1 MDDNNN
7 IKYTPNVPPFLR
19 YCSAIIPAAFDDS
32 LSYYEALCA
41 LYKWIQ
47 DNTVDIINNNAKVTQ
62 YYIDLVKDLKSYVEH
77 YFDNLD
83 VQDEINNKLDAMVKD
98 GTLQTLLANYLVIC
112 GGNAKELGCKGDG
125 TTDDTLA
132 IQNAIDQMSQLGIN
146 KIVFPAGEYVV
157 SGNINIPSDFE
168 IEGMEGSVFKYVGEG
183 VTDVRLFR
191 IVGTNAETPVQN
203 VYIHGITI
211 DCTEQEYKGGYSTDT
226 PKLTHTDPCGNGIA
240 AIVVKFAKNLTIEN
254 CTLKDIYGDG
264 IIINYSTDVN
274 ILNNRLEDVSAGNI
288 TLNGQIGYDN
298 HGDGIASFASYNV
311 VFENNS
317 VINKRVYLAGA
328 ANAIG
333 KPCGRSGIEFEYPIN
348 INYETTPDDINHNAP
363 DYNLIPLTNFT
374 GANKQYRIANGLRA
388 VNNYV
393 YGYTKGVHLEANA
406 TAVIDNNTV
415 IHNCIGVL
423 TSNTGRTSIRN
434 NYIDTDGVGSSPQSG
449 YNGYYGCIGITSYI
463 DSLDSKSFIVDGN
476 TIIGDGRGIVLAR
489 NKIFVT
495 NNNIRSKYG
504 VYQLTDT
511 LRDIQVVNNTF
522 CDAHVSEFTNAIR
535 LQNASKW
542 SIRGNVF
549 NIDSTPTN
557 IIYISGTTFSDS
569 SIQDNIFNCTS
580 ELGEVIKMVDC
591 TNCYLVNNRFFGT
604 CTAFIRGNTSRANTF
619 KNNIVEDITNKV
631 IYMSSGFYRF
641 NLLDRNIGKLD
652 NGGGPLPNNSLTE
665 IAGDYYQRGQIIHK
679 GSISNDS
686 TTIGW
691 ACVSAGIYTTNAYN
705 STPSLGKY
713 IVNSSN
719 KVYQCTKL
727 GSGTPSVEPTQTT
740 GTVEE
745 SDGFEWKYCGAVA
758 VLKTIAF

>member
-1 MDDNNN
+1 MG
-7 IKYTPNVPPFLR
+7 IKHSCPVPPFMR
-19 YCSAIIPAAFDDS
+19 YCSAIIPTMFDDS
-32 LSYYEALCA
+32 LSYYEVLCA
-41 LYKWIQ
+41 LNRFIQ
-47 DNTVDIINNNAKVTQ
+47 KNLVEVINNNAKVTEE
-62 YYIDLVKDLKSYVEH
+62 YIKLVNELKEYVEN
-77 YFDNLD
+77 YFENLD
-83 VQDEINNKLDAMVKD
+83 VQEEVNNKIDEMVES
-98 GTLQTLLANYLVIC
+98 GEFETLISNYLIIC
-112 GGNAKELGCKGDG
+112 GGNPLALGVKGDG
-125 TTDDTLA
+125 ETDDTTA
-132 IQNAIDQMSQLGIN
+132 IGEAITTLKTLGIN

-191 IVGTNAETPVQN
+191 IIGTNAETPIQN

-211 DCTEQEYKGGYSTDT
+211 DCTDQEYKGGYSTAT
-226 PKLTHTDPCGNGIA
+226 PKLTHTNPCGNGIA
-240 AIVVKFAKNLTIEN
+240 AITARFAKNLTIEH
-254 CTLKDIYGDG
+254 CTFKDIYGDG
-264 IIINYSTDVN
+264 IIINYSTDVH
-274 ILNNRLEDVSAGNI
+274 ILNNRLEDVSSGNI
-288 TLNGQIGYDN
+288 TVSGQIGYDN
-298 HGDGIASFASYNV
+298 HGDGIAAFASYNV
-311 VFENNS
+311 VFENNT
-317 VINKRVYLAGA
+317 VINNRVYLAGA
-328 ANAIG
+328 SGAIG
-333 KPCGRSGIEFEYPIN
+333 KPCGRSGLEFEYPIN
-348 INYETTPDDINHNAP
+348 INYEGTPDDINHNAP
-363 DYNLIPLTNFT
+363 DYNLISLTTFT
-374 GANKQYRIANGLRA
+374 SANKQYRIANGLRA

-434 NYIDTDGVGSSPQSG
+434 NYIDTDGVGAAPQSG
-449 YNGYYGCIGITSYI
+449 YNGYYGCIGVTSYI
-463 DSLDSKSFIVDGN
+463 DSADSKSFIVDGN

-522 CDAHVSEFTNAIR
+522 CDAHVSDFTNAIR

-549 NIDSTPTN
+549 NIDSAPTN
-557 IIYISGTTFSDS
+557 VIYISGTTFSNS

-591 TNCYLVNNRFFGT
+591 TNCYFVNNRFFGT

-641 NLLDRNIGKLD
+641 NLLDRNVGKLD

-665 IAGDYYQRGQIIHK
+665 ITGDYYQKGQVIHR
-679 GSISNDS
+679 GSIANDS
-686 TTIGW
+686 TTRGW

-719 KVYQCTKL
+719 NVYQCTKL
-727 GSGTPSVEPTQTT
+727 GTGTPSVEPTQTT
-740 GTVEE
+740 GTIEE

-758 VLKTIAF
+758 VLKTITF